1 VRDNKHIAPEK
12 HDSGRSTRVVLV
24 RLLEP
29 GWKQSSDI
37 TCWNEQQGVDRS
49 DQKVRKLGDRIL
61 ETSEPD
67 QVESLASTAAKAR
80 WMEAVIASRFLVLS
94 TAPPSNA
101 AAHSLYSS
109 SLKRRER
116 AAGSRASLRG
126 RIFFILFLKTIKQWV
141 CRVPEELDGGEA
153 GVSIQDGGEG
163 EAIEEGAR
171 AEQDLIL
178 HLVASALQLGAAPP
192 DGLQLRRRGPRGRH
206 AARRR
211 RLAPRGGAKAPGTGS
226 GGEGGGRQPRH
237 ARAQQR
243 HFSI

>member
-1 VRDNKHIAPEK
+1 
-12 HDSGRSTRVVLV
+12 
-24 RLLEP
+24 
-29 GWKQSSDI
+29 
-37 TCWNEQQGVDRS
+37 
-49 DQKVRKLGDRIL
+49 
-61 ETSEPD
+61 
-67 QVESLASTAAKAR
+67 
-80 WMEAVIASRFLVLS
+80 M
-94 TAPPSNA
+94 
-101 AAHSLYSS
+101 
-109 SLKRRER
+109 
-116 AAGSRASLRG
+116 
-126 RIFFILFLKTIKQWV
+126 
-141 CRVPEELDGGEA
+141 PEELDGGEA

-211 RLAPRGGAKAPGTGS
+211 RLAPRGRAKAPGTGN